1 MALIVNIDTS
11 TETASVSIAKDGII
25 LFSETNLVQKEH
37 ASFLHIAIKDLMQ
50 KADINFLNVDAIS
63 VTEGPGSY
71 TGLRVGMATAKG
83 LAYALNKPFITINT
97 LTAMA
102 FAAVMNNESFDYYCP
117 MIDARR
123 MEVYTALYNNKM
135 IEILSSSAIVLT
147 KQTFIKELK
156 NNKIAFWGSGSAKW
170 KTVCS
175 NENSFFLDDLEILSS
190 IAQLALKKFNDK
202 NFTEL
207 ANSQPLYVKEFFNSD

>member
-1 MALIVNIDTS
+1 MALIVNMDTS
-11 TETASVSIAKDGII
+11 TETASVSIARDGVI
-25 LFSETNLVQKEH
+25 LFSATNPVQKEH

-50 KADINFLNVDAIS
+50 KADINFIDLDAIA

-71 TGLRVGMATAKG
+71 TGLRVGMAAAKG

-102 FAAVMNNESFDYYCP
+102 FAAVTENERFDYYCP

-135 IEILSSSAIVLT
+135 IEILSASAIVLT
-147 KQTFIKELK
+147 EQTFIKELK
-156 NNKIAFWGSGSAKW
+156 NNKIAFSGSGSAKW
-170 KTVCS
+170 KVLCNTPNC
-175 NENSFFLDDLEILSS
+175 FFLDDMNLFTS
-190 IAQLALKKFNDK
+190 IAQLSLKKFIDK

-207 ANSQPLYVKEFFNSD
+207 AHSQPLYVKEFFNSN